1 MKKTQNFEQAMK
13 RLEEISQTLE
23 GGEISLEE
31 SIKLYQEGIKL
42 IEFCQGKLDEAQ
54 KMVQKLS
61 RNAAGDLEISTLDKE
76 DLTEEK

>member
-1 MKKTQNFEQAMK
+1 MKKSQNFEQAMK

-23 GGEISLEE
+23 SGDISLED
-31 SIKLYQEGIKL
+31 SIKLYQEGTKL

-61 RNAAGDLEISTLDKE
+61 RNASGDLEISALD
-76 DLTEEK
+76 DGNLPEEK

>member
-1 MKKTQNFEQAMK
+1 
-13 RLEEISQTLE
+13 
-23 GGEISLEE
+23 
-31 SIKLYQEGIKL
+31 L

>member
-1 MKKTQNFEQAMK
+1 MKKSQNFEQAMK

-23 GGEISLEE
+23 SGDISLED
-31 SIKLYQEGIKL
+31 SIKLYQEGTKL

-61 RNAAGDLEISTLDKE
+61 RNASGDLEISALD
-76 DLTEEK
+76 DDNLPEEK

>member
-1 MKKTQNFEQAMK
+1 MKKSQNFEQAMK
-13 RLEEISQTLE
+13 RLEEISQILE

-31 SIKLYQEGIKL
+31 SIKLYQEGTKL

-61 RNAAGDLEISTLDKE
+61 RNAAGNLEISTFDK
-76 DLTEEK
+76 DNLSEEK

>member
-23 GGEISLEE
+23 SGEISLEE
-31 SIKLYQEGIKL
+31 SIRLYQEGTKL
-42 IEFCQGKLDEAQ
+42 IEFCQGKLEEAQ

-61 RNAAGDLEISTLDKE
+61 RNADGELEISAFDKE

>member
-1 MKKTQNFEQAMK
+1 MKKSQNFEQAMK

-23 GGEISLEE
+23 SGDISLEN
-31 SIKLYQEGIKL
+31 SIKLYQEGTKL

-61 RNAAGDLEISTLDKE
+61 RNAAGNLEISALD
-76 DLTEEK
+76 DNNLPEEK

>member
-1 MKKTQNFEQAMK
+1 MKKSQNFEQAMK

-23 GGEISLEE
+23 SGDVSLED
-31 SIKLYQEGIKL
+31 SIKLYQEGTKL

-61 RNAAGDLEISTLDKE
+61 RNASGDLEISALD
-76 DLTEEK
+76 DDNLPEEK

>member
-23 GGEISLEE
+23 SGEISLEE
-31 SIKLYQEGIKL
+31 SIRLYQEGTKL
-42 IEFCQGKLDEAQ
+42 IEFCQGKLEEAQ

-61 RNAAGDLEISTLDKE
+61 RNAAGDLEISAFDKE